1 MNTFEIIVYAK
12 SDGTEPVTDF
22 IYSLSSKMQAKLL
35 HEIDILSEYGNELR
49 EPYSKHL
56 DDGIFEL
63 RVKSGSDISRVLYFF
78 IIGKKIILTNGFIK
92 KTQKTPSSEIKLAK
106 QYRSDYL
113 SREEKW
119 LWETLMI

>member
-1 MNTFEIIVYAK
+1 MNNFEIIVYAK

>member
-113 SREEKW
+113 SREEK
-119 LWETLMI
+119 